1 MKRIAVLASGRGSNF
16 QAVIDRVNDGYIPGT
31 FTALITDNP
40 DAYAI
45 QRAEQAGIP
54 VMVVDFNSFEERAQY
69 NDALLTAMKKAD
81 ADLYILT
88 GYMRLLDEKIVKTF
102 SGKMINIHPAL
113 LPSFTGL
120 HAQKQALDYG
130 VKISGCTVHFVDEG
144 MDTGQIIIQRPVRVT
159 DSDDEFSLAERI
171 LVQEHIAM
179 PDAVKLFCEDRIVIE
194 DRIAGILP
202 PGN

>member
-54 VMVVDFNSFEERAQY
+54 VVVVDFNLFEERDQY

-88 GYMRLLDEKIVKTF
+88 GYMRLLDKKTVRTF

>member
-54 VMVVDFNSFEERAQY
+54 VKVVDFNSFEERDQY

-88 GYMRLLDEKIVKTF
+88 GYMRLLDKKTVRTF

>member
-31 FTALITDNP
+31 FTVLITDNP

-45 QRAEQAGIP
+45 KRAEQAGIP
-54 VMVVDFNSFEERAQY
+54 VKVVDFNLFEERVQY
-69 NDALLTAMKKAD
+69 NDALLMAMKEAD

-88 GYMRLLDEKIVKTF
+88 GYMRLLDEKIVRAF

-144 MDTGQIIIQRPVRVT
+144 MDSGQIIIQRPVPVT

-194 DRIAGILP
+194 DRITRILP

>member
-1 MKRIAVLASGRGSNF
+1 MKRIVVLASGRGSNF

-31 FTALITDNP
+31 FTNLITDNP

-45 QRAEQAGIP
+45 RRAEQAGIP
-54 VMVVDFNSFEERAQY
+54 VEVVDFNSFEGRVEY
-69 NDALLTAMKKAD
+69 NDALLAAMKKAD
-81 ADLYILT
+81 ADLYILA
-88 GYMRLLDEKIVKTF
+88 GYMRLLDKKIVRTF

-113 LPSFTGL
+113 LPGFTGL
-120 HAQKQALDYG
+120 HAQKQAVDYG

-144 MDTGQIIIQRPVRVT
+144 MDTGQIIIQRPVPVT
-159 DSDDEFSLAERI
+159 DSDDEFSLAEKI

-179 PDAVKLFCEDRIVIE
+179 PEAVKLFCEDRIIIE
-194 DRIAGILP
+194 KRIVKILP

>member
-31 FTALITDNP
+31 FTVLITDNP

-54 VMVVDFNSFEERAQY
+54 VKVVDFNSFEERAQY
-69 NDALLTAMKKAD
+69 NDALLMAMKKAD

-88 GYMRLLDEKIVKTF
+88 GYMRLLDKKTVRAF

-194 DRIAGILP
+194 DRITGILP